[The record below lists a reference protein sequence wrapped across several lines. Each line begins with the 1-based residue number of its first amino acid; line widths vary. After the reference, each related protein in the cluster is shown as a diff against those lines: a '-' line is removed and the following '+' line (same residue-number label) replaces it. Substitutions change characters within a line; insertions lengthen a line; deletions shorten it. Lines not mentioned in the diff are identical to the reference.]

1 MPRCTRTR
9 VPAVQT
15 WPDAPHTAAA
25 AVAAAG
31 SMSQSSKKTWALL
44 PPSSRA
50 TFFSVAAPAAWMRRP
65 VSTDPVNP
73 MALTW
78 GWATRPAPITS
89 PVPWMTLKTPGGM
102 PASWAS

>member
-1 MPRCTRTR
+1 M
-9 VPAVQT
+9 QT

-50 TFFSVAAPAAWMRRP
+50 TRFSRAAAGGLDPPAGLDRP
-65 VSTDPVNP
+65 GEPDGVDV
-73 MALTW
+73 
-78 GWATRPAPITS
+78 
-89 PVPWMTLKTPGGM
+89 GM
-102 PASWAS
+102 GDQAGADHLAGAVEHVEDAGRDAGLGHS